1 MAEMISVKTD
11 ISQIP
16 KIAYI
21 LNSFGNACNK
31 ALSSNDVIR

>member
-1 MAEMISVKTD
+1 MAEMISVKAY

-31 ALSSNDVIR
+31 ALSSK